1 MVQVD
6 SFFADENHTDSSMPF
21 PPSDDSFADDSFPHD
36 ETQTGETM
44 ETEDGKGMDLD
55 TALEAVA
62 VEDPAG
68 TFMYTEIHRLLD
80 SPGLHEFVAPRT
92 CSDCNRGTADD
103 SFPHD
108 ETQTGE
114 TMETEDGKG
123 MDLDTALEAVA
134 VEDPAG
140 TFMYT
145 EIHRLLDSPGLHE
158 FVAPPNECS
167 TPEGELDE

>member
-1 MVQVD
+1 LVQVD

-80 SPGLHEFVAPRT
+80 SPGLHEFVAP
-92 CSDCNRGTADD
+92 
-103 SFPHD
+103 
-108 ETQTGE
+108 
-114 TMETEDGKG
+114 
-123 MDLDTALEAVA
+123 
-134 VEDPAG
+134 
-140 TFMYT
+140 
-145 EIHRLLDSPGLHE
+145 
-158 FVAPPNECS
+158 PNECS
-167 TPEGELDE
+167 TPEGEVDE